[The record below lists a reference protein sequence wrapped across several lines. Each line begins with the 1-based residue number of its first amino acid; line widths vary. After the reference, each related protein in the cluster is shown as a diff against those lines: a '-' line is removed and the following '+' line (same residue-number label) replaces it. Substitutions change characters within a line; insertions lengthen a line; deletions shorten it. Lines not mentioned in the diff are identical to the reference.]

1 MKRYTF
7 RFLGFSFFL
16 LGTVGIF
23 LPLMPTVPL
32 YLLAII
38 LLSRS
43 SKKDI
48 VKLKKLPFM
57 GKRIYPYIKKSVKY
71 LRRWNTQRQSL
82 YT

>member
-1 MKRYTF
+1 MKRHTF

>member
-23 LPLMPTVPL
+23 LPLMPTAPL

>member
-1 MKRYTF
+1 MKRHTF

-38 LLSRS
+38 LLSRCY
-43 SKKDI
+43 KMDI
-48 VKLKKLPFM
+48 VNLK
-57 GKRIYPYIKKSVKY
+57 
-71 LRRWNTQRQSL
+71 
-82 YT
+82 